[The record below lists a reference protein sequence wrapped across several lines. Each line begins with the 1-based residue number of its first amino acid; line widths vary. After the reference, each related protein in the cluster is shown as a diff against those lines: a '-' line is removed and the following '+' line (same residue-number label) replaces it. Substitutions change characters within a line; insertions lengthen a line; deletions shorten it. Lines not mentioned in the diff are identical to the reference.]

1 MVMQQA
7 ETRVSTTHKKHI
19 GEGAMEK
26 ILVVDHELS
35 RLHEY
40 NTVLS
45 SAGYGVITAADGK
58 KGIEK
63 YNQEKPDLVLMDVMI
78 PGMNGYETAR
88 IIRQNDQTLHIPI
101 IFVSPTLHD
110 VETNVVA
117 MDSGVNDY
125 IIQPVEDRALLL
137 KVRASLR
144 MKKLYEELN
153 MTRNM
158 LQRSEAKYRTILET
172 MQEGYF
178 EIDTNGILTFFNE
191 SVSRILGYPK
201 ERLVS
206 MKLVDYATPHTV
218 QLLKKTFTQIYKTGE
233 PSSIDEYEIIRGDGA
248 IRLLELSAGLIRN
261 KNSKPVG
268 FRGFI
273 RDVTEKRKAEKENL
287 IKSFAV
293 EKSIN
298 AIAIT
303 DTEGI
308 CTFANNSFLMMWG
321 YEDKNDVLGKSIL
334 DYCHPDNRNDFTNVL
349 EVLGEIGS
357 WVGELSL
364 KKKDDSPF
372 FVILSAALIK
382 NENDNIIGLILSF
395 VDITLRKKVDYSL
408 KESREVL
415 AKRTRMMEKELK
427 MARTALGD
435 IINQDVPRIE
445 TVRTEYRYYP
455 MEMLGGDFFCFYP
468 FGNDS
473 LGVFICDISG
483 HGVASSLFLTLLK
496 SITDKLSLKFGQQ
509 PAEFITQLNMEL
521 VGHMASFFITGIYGI
536 FTASD
541 KENELLFTFSNGA
554 HPGPIL
560 VKENGQA
567 KLHSAKSTLIGIS
580 TDITFKTTTIPME
593 QGDRLF
599 LYTDGIPE
607 TSNAMREMIGFEDG
621 LLALFQQSRRDALGK
636 NLDHVMEQVGRFR
649 GDARITDDMLLIG
662 FESLR

>member
-1 MVMQQA
+1 MPQA
-7 ETRVSTTHKKHI
+7 EKRVSATHKKII
-19 GEGAMEK
+19 GEGDMEK

-40 NTVLS
+40 NSVLS

-63 YNQEKPDLVLMDVMI
+63 YNLEKPDLVLMDVMI
-78 PGMNGYETAR
+78 PGMDGYETAR
-88 IIRQNDQTLHIPI
+88 IIRQNDQSLHIPI
-101 IFVSPTLHD
+101 IFVSPTLLD
-110 VETNVVA
+110 VEKNASV

-125 IIQPVEDRALLL
+125 IIQPVEDKALLL
-137 KVRASLR
+137 KIRASLR
-144 MKKLYEELN
+144 MKKLFEELN
-153 MTRNM
+153 TTRNM

-191 SVSRILGYPK
+191 AVSRILGYPREK
-201 ERLVS
+201 LMAMR
-206 MKLVDYATPHTV
+206 LVDYTTPKTAR
-218 QLLKKTFTQIYKTGE
+218 LLRKVFTKIYKTGE
-233 PSSIDEYEIIRGDGA
+233 PSNIDEYEIIRGDGT
-248 IRLLELSAGLIRN
+248 IRLLEISAGLIPG
-261 KNSKPVG
+261 KNSKPAG
-268 FRGFI
+268 FRGII
-273 RDVTEKRKAEKENL
+273 RDVTEKRKAEKEIL

-303 DTEGI
+303 DTEGV

-321 YEDKNDVLGKSIL
+321 YEDRNDVLGTSIL
-334 DYCHPDNRNDFTNVL
+334 DFCHPDNRDDFRNVL

-364 KKKDDSPF
+364 KKKDESPF

-382 NENDNIIGLILSF
+382 NENDDTIGVIMSF

-415 AKRTRMMEKELK
+415 AKRTKMMEKDLK
-427 MARTALGD
+427 IARTALGD
-435 IINQDVPRIE
+435 IISQDVPRIK
-445 TVRTEYRYYP
+445 TVKTEYRYYP

-468 FGNDS
+468 YGSDS

-496 SITDKLSLKFGQQ
+496 SITDRLSLKFGQH
-509 PAEFITQLNMEL
+509 PAEFINQLNIEL

-536 FTASD
+536 FTPSN
-541 KENELLFTFSNGA
+541 KEHELLFTFSNGA
-554 HPGPIL
+554 HPGPVLI
-560 VKENGQA
+560 KESGQA
-567 KLHSAKSTLIGIS
+567 KLNSSKSTLIGIS

-593 QGDRLF
+593 KGDRLF

-607 TSNAMREMIGFEDG
+607 TSNAKREMIGFEDG
-621 LLALFQQSRRDALGK
+621 LLDLFRQSHQAALGE
-636 NLDHVMEQVGRFR
+636 NLDCIMEQVGRFR

-662 FESLR
+662 FESLY